1 MTVDYR
7 NGVSILLLIFYLPA
21 LAIAILLGIRHGFFR
36 SSGWRFMIIFSLARI
51 LSACFQLATIN
62 QPDNISLYVGYS
74 VLIGIAVSP
83 LELVAFG
90 YVPSLQFPVHHH
102 SLEELSG
109 AGSLFYHTEISLLP
123 STKPLVMDERC

>member
-21 LAIAILLGIRHGFFR
+21 LAIAILLTVRHGFSK
-36 SSGWRFMIIFSLARI
+36 SSGWRFMIVFTLVRV
-51 LSACFQLATIN
+51 LCACLELATIN
-62 QPDNISLYVGYS
+62 QPRNVSLYIGYV

-90 YVPSLQFPVHHH
+90 YVHFAYRLLSD
-102 SLEELSG
+102 LEGWTGVQNPLS
-109 AGSLFYHTEISLLP
+109 P
-123 STKPLVMDERC
+123 